1 MNNPTVYPLAMRVVH
16 WLMAALILS
25 LLFVG
30 LSMVTSL
37 GAWQYTLLTWH
48 KMAGLVAAA
57 AVLLRIAI
65 RLSTRAPQLPNSVP
79 LWQQYVAKLTH
90 LAFYLLLLLMPLSG
104 YLMQN
109 AAGRPLTAFGVTL
122 PTLVPTDL
130 AWYGF
135 FRELHAWF
143 SVLLI
148 LLIIMHISAAL
159 YHGLIKRDGVLNSM
173 TRGVTTPENAATTT
187 PEK

>member
-1 MNNPTVYPLAMRVVH
+1 MNNPAVYPLAMRVVH

-37 GAWQYTLLTWH
+37 GAWQDTLLRWH

-65 RLSTRAPQLPNSVP
+65 RFSARTPQLPNSVP

-109 AAGRPLTAFGVTL
+109 AAGRPLTVFGVTL

-143 SVLLI
+143 SMFLI
-148 LLIIMHISAAL
+148 LLVVMHISAAL
-159 YHGLIKRDGVLNSM
+159 YHGLIKRDGVFTSM
-173 TRGVTTPENAATTT
+173 THGITTPDNAATTT